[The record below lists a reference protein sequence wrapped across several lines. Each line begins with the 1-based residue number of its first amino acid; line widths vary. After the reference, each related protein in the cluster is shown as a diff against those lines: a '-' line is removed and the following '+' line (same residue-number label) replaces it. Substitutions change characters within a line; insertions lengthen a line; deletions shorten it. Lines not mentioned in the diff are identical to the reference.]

1 MHFRLFS
8 GIFSL
13 KLAERSYKRV
23 AQRSWT
29 NFFAPWI
36 RYALFQN
43 DKITNSTE
51 TVSFCF
57 FWTKPHIIFTLR
69 KEILTKIELSDR
81 SGAILKRMDVDNR
94 MKLLYNQI
102 KIESVYF
109 IKNVRRNTYNIEKK
123 LEYQQNLCS
132 RIEENKLIC
141 WITIIYIFLTQ
152 KMKNIEKKNRH

>member
-1 MHFRLFS
+1 
-8 GIFSL
+8 
-13 KLAERSYKRV
+13 
-23 AQRSWT
+23 
-29 NFFAPWI
+29 
-36 RYALFQN
+36 
-43 DKITNSTE
+43 
-51 TVSFCF
+51 
-57 FWTKPHIIFTLR
+57 
-69 KEILTKIELSDR
+69 
-81 SGAILKRMDVDNR
+81 MDVDNT

-132 RIEENKLIC
+132 RIEENKLIY